1 MPTTGETSLKAV
13 GPQEGFISDD
23 EELKTPSMG
32 GESLF
37 DYFPFEEIEAPAPVN
52 LSAATTEPE
61 DHLLPLKLQWKS
73 PSQSGL
79 KSLPQVHRIVD
90 WIMGR
95 NVIIQEDKP
104 SAKWLSAA
112 GNVGKSSKSSKSGM
126 REGGEVHFNG
136 KRLIEDDFFD
146 IGDVKD
152 ICPACTTPYCQAL
165 DSLPFKSSLKL
176 GYNDPETHTWLIGD
190 KYVMTEEIDDEWSEE
205 ADVTL
210 TLATE
215 LIRKATRVPVPNI
228 IAGWKENQK
237 VITITER
244 VPGQRLYD
252 IWWDL
257 RDDQREKIAKE
268 VGRHIDQWRR
278 MTSDRI
284 STLGGGPVRRHG
296 HLFGSSQEGFG
307 PFRSD
312 KEVWSAIHRR
322 LKKKKVGEDLI
333 QILKDYMPESA
344 PCVFTHGDLSTAN
357 ILIHNGRVSAILGL
371 DNAACLPVWAEYVA
385 VHFCYCKEDEQWK
398 AMLSKHMKSYARAK
412 DWWALWTAV
421 EKNASKK
428 HIAALVVRCQRW
440 QRPPQNK
447 RTFDPELPSEKKQQ
461 DVSDLNLMPE
471 SHLRP
476 PAQNRHHKTYSPY
489 RAALSRKLLK
499 GRHFSELLND
509 VNWESA
515 VHGGSEEGDMVGGSK
530 ANSSA
535 VTEPQTQATVGVE
548 KDLGRFIR
556 ETRDE
561 AYEAKR
567 VGIERWLSESERGR
581 EYFPRPLVIQRTTN
595 DKEDVPPQMSP
606 VKDPPWRERDRRDR
620 LRSFER
626 RDNDSKGLRPF
637 SLALSLLSDNAKEAL
652 REVDKK
658 GEDGNESH
666 TREQFI
672 EETLRSL
679 ESSPVDPIVDDIT
692 VAPIPQQGKEEVE
705 DSVDTEKKRSSI
717 FTRKTSPGLLYLTL
731 ANAAAEGKSKRYR
744 RSFSEEETSLEE
756 GHPADE

>member
-1 MPTTGETSLKAV
+1 
-13 GPQEGFISDD
+13 
-23 EELKTPSMG
+23 MG

-37 DYFPFEEIEAPAPVN
+37 DYFPFEEIDAPPLVN
-52 LSAATTEPE
+52 LPVATEPE
-61 DHLLPLKLQWKS
+61 DLLLPLKLQWKR
-73 PSQSGL
+73 PNQSGP

-95 NVIIQEDKP
+95 NVIIQGDQP

-112 GNVGKSSKSSKSGM
+112 GNVGKNSLK
-126 REGGEVHFNG
+126 EGGEVHFNG

-228 IAGWKENQK
+228 IAGWKENRK
-237 VITITER
+237 VITITEK

-257 RDDQREKIAKE
+257 RDHQKKTIAKE

-296 HLFGSSQEGFG
+296 HLFGPSEEGFG

-312 KEVWSAIHRR
+312 KQVWSAIHRR
-322 LKKKKVGEDLI
+322 LKRKNVSEDLI

-357 ILIHNGRVSAILGL
+357 ILIHNGRVSAILGF

-385 VHFCYCKEDEQWK
+385 IHFCYCKEDEQWK
-398 AMLSKHMKSYARAK
+398 AMLSKHMKGYARAK

-421 EKNASKK
+421 EKDASKK
-428 HIAALVVRCQRW
+428 HIAALVVRCRQW
-440 QRPPQNK
+440 QRPPRNK
-447 RTFDPELPSEKKQQ
+447 RTFDPELPSEKNQQ
-461 DVSDLNLMPE
+461 DVSNLNLMPE
-471 SHLRP
+471 PHLQP
-476 PAQNRHHKTYSPY
+476 PGQNRPYKTYSPY

-499 GRHFSELLND
+499 GRHLSELLND

-515 VHGGSEEGDMVGGSK
+515 IHVGSEEGDMVGGNK
-530 ANSSA
+530 DNASA
-535 VTEPQTQATVGVE
+535 AAETQKQDIVGVE
-548 KDLGRFIR
+548 EDSGRSIKKSSV
-556 ETRDE
+556 DE
-561 AYEAKR
+561 AHEAKR
-567 VGIERWLSESERGR
+567 AGIERWLSESERGR
-581 EYFPRPLVIQRTTN
+581 KYFHRPLLVQRMSN
-595 DKEDVPPQMSP
+595 DDQDTPPQISP
-606 VKDPPWRERDRRDR
+606 VKEAPWRERQ
-620 LRSFER
+620 RSFER
-626 RDNDSKGLRPF
+626 QDNDLKGLRPF
-637 SLALSLLSDNAKEAL
+637 SLPLPLLSEHAKHNLQEID
-652 REVDKK
+652 EKI
-658 GEDGNESH
+658 EDGDDESD
-666 TREQFI
+666 TREQSI
-672 EETLRSL
+672 EKSIHSL
-679 ESSPVDPIVDDIT
+679 ESSQVDLIVDDI
-692 VAPIPQQGKEEVE
+692 AIPAIPPIPQQVKEDIET
-705 DSVDTEKKRSSI
+705 SVYAEKKRSSI
-717 FTRKTSPGLLYLTL
+717 FREKTSPGLLYLTL
-731 ANAAAEGKSKRYR
+731 ANAAAEGKSKRYGK
-744 RSFSEEETSLEE
+744 SLSEEQTSLGE
-756 GHPADE
+756 GHPAE

>member
-1 MPTTGETSLKAV
+1 MSMTGETSLNV
-13 GPQEGFISDD
+13 IEPLEGFISDD
-23 EELKTPSMG
+23 EELKTPSIG

-37 DYFPFEEIEAPAPVN
+37 DYFPFEEIEAPPLVN
-52 LSAATTEPE
+52 LPAATESE

-95 NVIIQEDKP
+95 NVIIQEDQP

-112 GNVGKSSKSSKSGM
+112 GNVGKNSL

-152 ICPACTTPYCQAL
+152 ICPACSTPYCQAL

-215 LIRKATRVPVPNI
+215 LIRKATRVPVPSI
-228 IAGWKENQK
+228 IAGWKENRK

-257 RDDQREKIAKE
+257 RDDQRDTIAKE
-268 VGRHIDQWRR
+268 VGRHMDQWRR

-296 HLFGSSQEGFG
+296 HLFGPSQEGFG

-312 KEVWSAIHRR
+312 EQVWSAIHRR
-322 LKKKKVGEDLI
+322 LKRKNVSKDLI
-333 QILKDYMPESA
+333 QIMKDYMPESA
-344 PCVFTHGDLSTAN
+344 SCVFTHGDLSTAN
-357 ILIHNGRVSAILGL
+357 IMIHNGRVSAILGF

-385 VHFCYCKEDEQWK
+385 IHFCYCKEDEQWK
-398 AMLSKHMKSYARAK
+398 AMLRRNMKSYARAK

-421 EKNASKK
+421 EKDASKK
-428 HIAALVVRCQRW
+428 HIAALVVRCRRW
-440 QRPPQNK
+440 QKPPQNR

-461 DVSDLNLMPE
+461 DVSNLNLMPE
-471 SHLRP
+471 PHLQP
-476 PAQNRHHKTYSPY
+476 PGQNHAHKTYSPY

-515 VHGGSEEGDMVGGSK
+515 VYVGSEDSDMVGVSK
-530 ANSSA
+530 DNFSA
-535 VTEPQTQATVGVE
+535 VTEAQMQGIVGVE
-548 KDLGRFIR
+548 EDLGRPVK
-556 ETRDE
+556 ENSEDE

-581 EYFPRPLVIQRTTN
+581 EYFHRPLLVQHISNDNQRMSN
-595 DKEDVPPQMSP
+595 DNQDTPPQMSP
-606 VKDPPWRERDRRDR
+606 VKDPPWRERQ
-620 LRSFER
+620 RSFER

-637 SLALSLLSDNAKEAL
+637 SLHRSLLSETAKQNL
-652 REVDKK
+652 QEVDKK
-658 GEDGNESH
+658 GEDGDESD
-666 TREQFI
+666 TREQSI
-672 EETLRSL
+672 EKTLQSL

-692 VAPIPQQGKEEVE
+692 MTPIPQQGKEVQ
-705 DSVDTEKKRSSI
+705 DSVDIEKKRSSI
-717 FTRKTSPGLLYLTL
+717 FREKTSPGLLYLTI

-744 RSFSEEETSLEE
+744 KSVSEEQTSLEE
-756 GHPADE
+756 GHPADK